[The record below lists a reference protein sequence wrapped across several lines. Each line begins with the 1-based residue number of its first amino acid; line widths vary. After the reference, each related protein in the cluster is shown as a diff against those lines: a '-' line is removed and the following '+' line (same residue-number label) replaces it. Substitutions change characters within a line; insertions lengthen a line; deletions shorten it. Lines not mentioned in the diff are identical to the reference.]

1 VAAIKRARQLDPFSF
16 RINRDVGKLLYF
28 ARRYDEAL
36 GELRQAGDMQ
46 PDSSVYVWI
55 VKSYLK
61 KGLADEAITMD
72 MRIRERDGFSADS
85 LDALRAAYARKGSLG
100 YWTKLKELKLQ
111 GSHSG
116 CCHAYHLTE
125 IETYLDNKHEAF
137 HWLEKHYRDH
147 GIYILWIKVDPSLDP
162 LRSNPRFSALLQRI
176 GLTP

>member
-46 PDSSVYVWI
+46 PDSSAVDVWI

-72 MRIRERDGFSADS
+72 MRIRE
-85 LDALRAAYARKGSLG
+85 
-100 YWTKLKELKLQ
+100 TKLKELKLQ
-111 GSHSG
+111 GSLSG
-116 CCHAYHLTE
+116 CCHTYHLTE
-125 IETYLDNKHEAF
+125 IETAYWAHAVAGGVSRRSRVMSHTRNVPQLSRAF
-137 HWLEKHYRDH
+137 TPAPRDH
-147 GIYILWIKVDPSLDP
+147 DA
-162 LRSNPRFSALLQRI
+162 RA
-176 GLTP
+176 